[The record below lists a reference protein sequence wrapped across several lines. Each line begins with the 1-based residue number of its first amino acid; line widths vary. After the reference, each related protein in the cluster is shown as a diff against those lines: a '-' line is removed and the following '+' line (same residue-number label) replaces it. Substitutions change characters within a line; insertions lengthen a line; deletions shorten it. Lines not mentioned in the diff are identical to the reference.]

1 MRRTAAVLVAAIL
14 LSTAALVSAGAAGAT
29 PPTTETETFSGTNVL
44 TDLCAFDVT
53 LDFRATFTA
62 TTFYEGAG
70 DPVRVQTHAVF
81 LGTLTNADTGK
92 SVTDRDYW
100 MTTVKLESGTS
111 TIVGLLFH
119 INIPGHGI
127 VVLWA
132 GRAVL
137 DLETDEP
144 LFEAGPKDV
153 ESGEK
158 TLCAYLADP

>member
-1 MRRTAAVLVAAIL
+1 MRRTTAVLLAATLMSI
-14 LSTAALVSAGAAGAT
+14 AALVSAGAAGAT
-29 PPTTETETFSGTNVL
+29 PPTTETETSSGTFVFEDCAVDL
-44 TDLCAFDVT
+44 TV
-53 LDFRATFTA
+53 DFRRTVTT
-62 TTFYEGAG
+62 TTFYDDAG